1 MASANFGKDS
11 IEWEMFGEYWKMC
24 QKLWVVE
31 DNNEYWDT
39 VIKETGEFARKY
51 ESVSLAKELAMSLVA
66 DLDKRYNDMSG
77 KYNDTKLK
85 MLIREVIELV
95 NK

>member
-11 IEWEMFGEYWKMC
+11 IEWAMFGEYWKMC

-39 VIKETGEFARKY
+39 VIKETGDFARKY
-51 ESVSLAKELAMSLVA
+51 ESVSLAKDLAMSLVA
-66 DLDKRYNDMSG
+66 DLDKKYHDMKG
-77 KYNDTKLK
+77 EYRDTRLK

-95 NK
+95 NR